1 MSKLIENESVFKDVL
16 GGIQTKMNFAT
27 VEPFVKAAEW
37 KFRKTVGKDLYDW
50 LKDTAFGA
58 DSDEAQLREF
68 ARGCIG
74 WAAYDMALPHLKQRV
89 GDLGMMKT
97 TPNGTVAITKWE
109 YVDTRE
115 ANLSMVDFMWEN
127 FWALLEELSP
137 EVWEDSSA
145 YQERNQYFIRSAA
158 ELTKYVSLVGNNTR
172 FFQKLL
178 PYLHRAEQ
186 NYISRNITEAVF
198 EELKEK
204 FQDPAQTLDSIEKKI
219 VEKIRWAVAH
229 FTIYEAYPY
238 LPLVVDEN
246 GLREVR
252 KKDGTKE
259 EEIADKRYRNAQ
271 RQQLYQ
277 DGQFY
282 LAQLKE
288 YLDSV
293 SDASSFVAYYE
304 AFLMP
309 SADDEEED
317 FTDKPHIIL

>member
-16 GGIQTKMNFAT
+16 GGIQTKMNYAT

-37 KFRKTVGKDLYDW
+37 DFRKTVGKDLYDW
-50 LKDTAFGA
+50 LKDTAFVA

-115 ANLSMVDFMWEN
+115 ANLNMVDFMWEN
-127 FWALLEELSP
+127 FWSLLEELNPDEWKESTTY
-137 EVWEDSSA
+137 EK
-145 YQERNQYFIRSAA
+145 RNEYFIRSAA
-158 ELTKYVSLVGNNTR
+158 ELTEYVSLVGRNTR

-178 PYLHRAEQ
+178 PYLRRAEQ
-186 NYISRNITEAVF
+186 NYVMPAITEDVF
-198 EELKEK
+198 DELKEK
-204 FQDPAQTLDSIEKKI
+204 FMDSGQTLDYIEEKL
-219 VEKIRWAVAH
+219 VEKIRYAAAH
-229 FTIYEAYPY
+229 FTLYEAYPY

-252 KKDGTKE
+252 KKDGLKE

-288 YLDSV
+288 YMNSV
-293 SDASSFVAYYE
+293 SDATHFVAYYE

-309 SADDEEED
+309 SADSSEED

>member
-1 MSKLIENESVFKDVL
+1 MSKLIENESVFKEVL
-16 GGIQTKMNFAT
+16 GGIQTKMNFGT

-37 KFRKTVGKDLYDW
+37 SFRKTVGKDLYDW

-97 TPNGTVAITKWE
+97 SPNGTVSITKWE

-127 FWALLEELSP
+127 FWGLLEELNP
-137 EVWEDSSA
+137 NVWKTSTA
-145 YQERNQYFIRSAA
+145 YQNRNQYFIRSAA
-158 ELTKYVSLVGNNTR
+158 EMTEYVSLVGRNTR

-178 PYLHRAEQ
+178 PYLQRAEQ
-186 NYISRNITEAVF
+186 NYIAGNITEEVF
-198 EELKEK
+198 EDLKEK
-204 FQDPAQTLDSIEKKI
+204 FQDPDQTMTHIEKKI

-229 FTIYEAYPY
+229 FALYEAYPY
-238 LPLVVDEN
+238 LPLVVDED
-246 GLREVR
+246 GVREIR
-252 KKDGTKE
+252 KKDGTRE

-277 DGQFY
+277 DGQLY
-282 LAQLKE
+282 LGQLKE
-288 YLDSV
+288 YLNSV

-304 AFLMP
+304 AYLMP
-309 SADDEEED
+309 TDDKEED